1 MKPRAMTPRAMLLVA
16 GVLLLLA
23 TGLGAFGVHG
33 LKPRL
38 SAARF
43 EAFDSAVQYQFWQA
57 LGLLG
62 IGILARTQPS
72 RGLRVA
78 AWLLLVGVVLFAG
91 SIYAITFGAPRG
103 VAVAAPIGGSA
114 LILGWLV
121 FVITVARARDG

>member
-1 MKPRAMTPRAMLLVA
+1 MLLVA

-38 SAARF
+38 TAAQF

-57 LGLLG
+57 LGLFG
-62 IGILARTQPS
+62 IGLLARTHES
-72 RGLRVA
+72 RGLRAA
-78 AWLLLVGVVLFAG
+78 AWLIVVGVVLFAG

-103 VAVAAPIGGSA
+103 AVMAAPIGGSA

-121 FVITVARARDG
+121 FVVTVARRRDG